1 MTDENQSVKEEDGKV
16 IAANLARLTTL
27 AELSDKRAAE
37 MEQRMFKTEV
47 HQETIMSNIGKLSE
61 SMQTM
66 VETVQKQARSTT
78 KFEQQL
84 IAHEK
89 RTLDHFDIHT
99 RAVDKVIEKQD
110 NMEGRIYILELESA
124 GNAGKQNAESDSKK
138 FWSDNWFKILQ
149 TLIFII
155 TVAAAIMAI
164 LNGGDSGGGG
174 SNP

>member
-47 HQETIMSNIGKLSE
+47 HQENMMSHLSKLSE

-66 VETVQKQARSTT
+66 VETVQQQAKSTT

-89 RTLDHFDIHT
+89 RTLDHFDIHAK
-99 RAVDKVIEKQD
+99 AVDKVIEKQD
-110 NMEGRIYILELESA
+110 TMEGRIYILELESA
-124 GNAGKQNAESDSKK
+124 GNAGKQNAESNSRK

-149 TLIFII
+149 TLIII
-155 TVAAAIMAI
+155 TTAAAAIMAL
-164 LNGGDSGGGG
+164 LNSNSGGL
-174 SNP
+174 NP